1 MKKIIFCTAML
12 LGITH
17 FAKAQNTGNQNS
29 NQGTKVLNTDKNE
42 EKVESQAG
50 NQQTKKPI
58 NNRKV
63 YKSKKTG
70 QTATPTGQEA
80 TGTNGTH
87 ANNPKNAA
95 QKEE

>member
-1 MKKIIFCTAML
+1 MKKIIFCTAIFFGCM
-12 LGITH
+12 H
-17 FAKAQNTGNQNS
+17 FANAQNTGDQDSNS
-29 NQGTKVLNTDKNE
+29 AKVSNTGKE
-42 EKVESQAG
+42 TAKSPAG
-50 NQQTKKPI
+50 NQDTKKPI

-70 QTATPTGQEA
+70 QAATITGQEA

-95 QKEE
+95 RKEE